1 MIKYNSRRDLL
12 TLIMFSLGIIA
23 SLAVVV
29 LGLIITVSVADMMS
43 KILAMTCIGLAGAAV
58 ASLIANLV
66 RTDYLFFDNFFQIRG
81 GLSKKQLS
89 YKQIYAL
96 QKSKKMFCL
105 NALAKD
111 KFEILYRG
119 EGPRIFISPEN
130 EEAFIK
136 ELKKHCKN
144 LQIRPLE

>member
-29 LGLIITVSVADMMS
+29 IGLIITVAVADMMS

-58 ASLIANLV
+58 ASLTANLV

-96 QKSKKMFCL
+96 QKSKKIFCL

>member
-29 LGLIITVSVADMMS
+29 LGLIITVAVPDMMS

-58 ASLIANLV
+58 ASLTANLV

-119 EGPRIFISPEN
+119 ERPRIFISPEN
-130 EEAFIK
+130 EEAFVK

>member
-29 LGLIITVSVADMMS
+29 IGLIITVAVPDMMS

-58 ASLIANLV
+58 ASLTANLV